1 MSTGYVFVS
10 AEHGSFS
17 PEGKVAMDRD
27 QADRHNAELAAQELA
42 LFKEYGRAV
51 LYLFGQFGSCEVG
64 QWASKQGQRFKVL
77 NQRQSTT
84 NWGHTRIDVWFRID
98 GDLWWGVNIGDN
110 DLVRARKIK
119 G

>member
-27 QADRHNAELAAQELA
+27 QADRHNAELAKQELA

-51 LYLFGQFGSCEVG
+51 LYLFNGSVG
-64 QWASKQGQRFKVL
+64 QWASNVTERFKIIR
-77 NQRQSTT
+77 QRVSKN
-84 NWGHTRIDVWFRID
+84 NWGITRLDVWFRID
-98 GDLWWGVNIGDN
+98 GKLWWGVNIGDN
-110 DLVRARKIK
+110 DIVRARKIK